1 VNSKPSGAKGLA
13 KTKTYNDRKIMKIK
27 RNSMTAGLALTV
39 LTLLVLPHP
48 VLAQDQFRIKGQEAG
63 AVFPGAF
70 QFPFHYESLAA
81 TGNASHLGRYTL
93 TGNFAVDVRVGMS
106 TGVFMVSTPDG
117 NELFL
122 TEAGHGVAIGDFIHK
137 VSVYTI
143 TGGTGRFEGA
153 TGSIT
158 TSLTFA
164 FPLNQDIS
172 PNPYVA
178 ELTGTIVLAEDDS
191 DEDNSPGDED

>member
-1 VNSKPSGAKGLA
+1 M
-13 KTKTYNDRKIMKIK
+13 KTN
-27 RNSMTAGLALTV
+27 RNWTAAGFALTV
-39 LTLLVLPHP
+39 LALLVLPRP
-48 VLAQDQFRIKGQEAG
+48 VLAEDQLRLKGEETG

-70 QFPFHYESLAA
+70 QFPFHFESLAA
-81 TGNASHLGRYTL
+81 TGKANHLGHYTL

-106 TGVFMVSTPDG
+106 TGVFTLTTQG
-117 NELFL
+117 GAELFL

-178 ELTGTIVLAEDDS
+178 ELTGIIVLAE
-191 DEDNSPGDED
+191 ED

>member
-1 VNSKPSGAKGLA
+1 MN
-13 KTKTYNDRKIMKIK
+13 RK
-27 RNSMTAGLALTV
+27 RNWTTAGLGLTV
-39 LTLLVLPHP
+39 LALLVLPRP
-48 VLAQDQFRIKGQEAG
+48 LLAEDQLRLKGQETG

-70 QFPFHYESLAA
+70 QFPFHYETLAA
-81 TGNASHLGRYTL
+81 TGKASHLGHYTL
-93 TGNFAVDVRVGMS
+93 TGNFAVDVRVGRS
-106 TGVFMVSTPDG
+106 TGVFTLTTHDG
-117 NELFL
+117 DELFL

-178 ELTGTIVLAEDDS
+178 ELTGILVLAE
-191 DEDNSPGDED
+191 ENGDRHN

>member
-1 VNSKPSGAKGLA
+1 M
-13 KTKTYNDRKIMKIK
+13 KTK
-27 RNSMTAGLALTV
+27 RNSTAAALALTV
-39 LTLLVLPHP
+39 LALLVLAGP
-48 VLAQDQFRIKGQEAG
+48 VLAEDQLQIKGQETG

-106 TGVFMVSTPDG
+106 TGVFTLSTPGGD
-117 NELFL
+117 ELFL
-122 TEAGHGVAIGDFIHK
+122 TEAGHGVAMGDFIHK

-158 TSLTFA
+158 TSLTFG

-172 PNPYVA
+172 PNPYAA
-178 ELTGTIVLAEDDS
+178 ELTGIIVLAE
-191 DEDNSPGDED
+191 ED

>member
-1 VNSKPSGAKGLA
+1 MKFKNTNSQLRHSKQNWTA
-13 KTKTYNDRKIMKIK
+13 
-27 RNSMTAGLALTV
+27 AGLALAV
-39 LTLLVLPHP
+39 LALLVLPGP
-48 VLAQDQFRIKGQEAG
+48 VLAEDHQLHIKGQETG

-81 TGNASHLGRYTL
+81 TGKASHLGHYTL
-93 TGNFAVDVRVGMS
+93 TGDFAVDVRVGMS
-106 TGVFMVSTPDG
+106 TGAFTLTAANGDA
-117 NELFL
+117 LFL
-122 TEAGHGVAIGDFIHK
+122 SEAGHGVALGDFIHK
-137 VSVYTI
+137 VSVFTI

-153 TGSIT
+153 TGNIT

-178 ELTGTIVLAEDDS
+178 ELTGLIALAEE
-191 DEDNSPGDED
+191 EDCDRHNSSGH

>member
-1 VNSKPSGAKGLA
+1 M
-13 KTKTYNDRKIMKIK
+13 KTK
-27 RNSMTAGLALTV
+27 RNWTA
-39 LTLLVLPHP
+39 P
-48 VLAQDQFRIKGQEAG
+48 VLALSVLALLGLPRPVLAEGQLQIKGEETG

-70 QFPFHYESLAA
+70 QFPFHYERLAA
-81 TGNASHLGRYTL
+81 TGKASHLGYYNL

-106 TGVFMVSTPDG
+106 TGVFTLSTPDG
-117 NELFL
+117 DELCL

-137 VSVYTI
+137 VSAYTI

-164 FPLNQDIS
+164 FPLNRDIS

-178 ELTGTIVLAEDDS
+178 ELAGIIVLAE
-191 DEDNSPGDED
+191 EDFDQQE

>member
-1 VNSKPSGAKGLA
+1 M
-13 KTKTYNDRKIMKIK
+13 KTR
-27 RNSMTAGLALTV
+27 RNWTAAGLALIV
-39 LTLLVLPHP
+39 QALLVLPHP
-48 VLAQDQFRIKGQEAG
+48 VLAEDHQLRIKGEETG

-81 TGNASHLGRYTL
+81 TGKASHLGHYTL
-93 TGNFAVDVRVGMS
+93 TGNFAVDVRVGRS
-106 TGVFMVSTPDG
+106 TGEFTLSTNDG
-117 NELFL
+117 DELFL

-172 PNPYVA
+172 PNPYTA
-178 ELTGTIVLAEDDS
+178 LLTGTVVLP
-191 DEDNSPGDED
+191 DEDVQD

>member
-1 VNSKPSGAKGLA
+1 
-13 KTKTYNDRKIMKIK
+13 MKIE
-27 RNSMTAGLALTV
+27 RNWTAVGLGLTV
-39 LTLLVLPHP
+39 LALLMMPRS
-48 VLAQDQFRIKGQEAG
+48 VLAEDQLRIKGQETG

-81 TGNASHLGRYTL
+81 TGKANHLGNYTF

-106 TGVFMVSTPDG
+106 TGVFTLSTHDG
-117 NELFL
+117 DELFL
-122 TEAGHGVAIGDFIHK
+122 TEAGHGVATGDFIHK

-178 ELTGTIVLAEDDS
+178 ELTGILVLAE
-191 DEDNSPGDED
+191 ENGDRHN

>member
-1 VNSKPSGAKGLA
+1 M
-13 KTKTYNDRKIMKIK
+13 KTK
-27 RNSMTAGLALTV
+27 RNWTAAGLALTV
-39 LTLLVLPHP
+39 LALLVSPRP
-48 VLAQDQFRIKGQEAG
+48 VLAEDQLQIKGEETG

-70 QFPFHYESLAA
+70 HFPFHYESLAA
-81 TGNASHLGRYTL
+81 TGKASHLGHYTL

-106 TGVFMVSTPDG
+106 TGVFTLSTHHG
-117 NELFL
+117 ELFL

-143 TGGTGRFEGA
+143 TGGTGHFEGA
-153 TGSIT
+153 TGRIT

-178 ELTGTIVLAEDDS
+178 ELTGIIVLAE
-191 DEDNSPGDED
+191 EDCDRDKSFGH

>member
-1 VNSKPSGAKGLA
+1 MN
-13 KTKTYNDRKIMKIK
+13 RK
-27 RNSMTAGLALTV
+27 RNWTTAGLGLTV
-39 LTLLVLPHP
+39 LALLVLPRP
-48 VLAQDQFRIKGQEAG
+48 VLAEDQIGIKGQETG

-81 TGNASHLGRYTL
+81 TGKASRLGHYTL

-106 TGVFMVSTPDG
+106 TGTFTLCTHAGD
-117 NELFL
+117 ELFL

-143 TGGTGRFEGA
+143 TGGTGHFEGA

-178 ELTGTIVLAEDDS
+178 ELTGIIVLAEEDS
-191 DEDNSPGDED
+191 DRPNLFGH

>member
-1 VNSKPSGAKGLA
+1 
-13 KTKTYNDRKIMKIK
+13 MKFKNTNPQLMHSK
-27 RNSMTAGLALTV
+27 RNWAAAGLALTV
-39 LTLLVLPHP
+39 LVLLVLPRP
-48 VLAQDQFRIKGQEAG
+48 VLAEDQIRIKGQETG

-70 QFPFHYESLAA
+70 QFPFHHESLAA
-81 TGNASHLGRYTL
+81 TGKASLLGHYTL

-106 TGVFMVSTPDG
+106 TGLFTLSTRGGD
-117 NELFL
+117 ELFL

-153 TGSIT
+153 SGSIT
-158 TSLTFA
+158 TSLTFG
-164 FPLNQDIS
+164 FPLNQDVS

-178 ELTGTIVLAEDDS
+178 QLTGIIVLAE
-191 DEDNSPGDED
+191 ED

>member
-1 VNSKPSGAKGLA
+1 MN
-13 KTKTYNDRKIMKIK
+13 RK
-27 RNSMTAGLALTV
+27 RNWTTAGLGLTV
-39 LTLLVLPHP
+39 LALLVLPRP
-48 VLAQDQFRIKGQEAG
+48 VLAEDQLRIKGQETG

-81 TGNASHLGRYTL
+81 TGKANHLGHYTL

-106 TGVFMVSTPDG
+106 TGTFTLSTHAGD
-117 NELFL
+117 ELFL

-143 TGGTGRFEGA
+143 TGGTGHFEGA

-178 ELTGTIVLAEDDS
+178 ELTGIIVLAEEDS
-191 DEDNSPGDED
+191 DRPNLFGH

>member
-1 VNSKPSGAKGLA
+1 M
-13 KTKTYNDRKIMKIK
+13 KTK
-27 RNSMTAGLALTV
+27 RNWTAGGLALTV
-39 LTLLVLPHP
+39 LALLVLPGP
-48 VLAQDQFRIKGQEAG
+48 VLAEDQLQIKGQETG

-93 TGNFAVDVRVGMS
+93 TGNFAVDVRVGRS
-106 TGVFMVSTPDG
+106 TGVFTLSTPGGD
-117 NELFL
+117 ELFL
-122 TEAGHGVAIGDFIHK
+122 TEAGHGVAMGDFIHK

-153 TGSIT
+153 IGSIT
-158 TSLTFA
+158 TSLTFG

-178 ELTGTIVLAEDDS
+178 ELTGIIVLAE
-191 DEDNSPGDED
+191 EE

>member
-1 VNSKPSGAKGLA
+1 M
-13 KTKTYNDRKIMKIK
+13 KTK
-27 RNSMTAGLALTV
+27 RNWTAAGLALTV
-39 LTLLVLPHP
+39 LALLALPRP
-48 VLAQDQFRIKGQEAG
+48 VMAEDQLQIKGEETG

-81 TGNASHLGRYTL
+81 TGKARHLGHYTL
-93 TGNFAVDVRVGMS
+93 TGNFAVDVRVGRS
-106 TGVFMVSTPDG
+106 TGAFTLSTPNGD
-117 NELFL
+117 ELFL
-122 TEAGHGVAIGDFIHK
+122 SEAGHGVAIGDFIHK

-178 ELTGTIVLAEDDS
+178 EVTGIIVLAE
-191 DEDNSPGDED
+191 EDCDRHISLGH

>member
-1 VNSKPSGAKGLA
+1 M
-13 KTKTYNDRKIMKIK
+13 KTK
-27 RNSMTAGLALTV
+27 RNSTAAGLALTV
-39 LTLLVLPHP
+39 LTLLALPRP
-48 VLAQDQFRIKGQEAG
+48 VLAGDHQLRIKGEETG

-70 QFPFHYESLAA
+70 QFPFHFESLAA
-81 TGNASHLGRYTL
+81 TGKASHLGRYTL

-106 TGVFMVSTPDG
+106 TGMFTLSTRDG
-117 NELFL
+117 DELFL

-137 VSVYTI
+137 ISVYTI
-143 TGGTGRFEGA
+143 TSGTGRFEGA

-158 TSLTFA
+158 TSLTFG

-178 ELTGTIVLAEDDS
+178 ELTGFIVLAE
-191 DEDNSPGDED
+191 EDCDRDN

>member
-1 VNSKPSGAKGLA
+1 M
-13 KTKTYNDRKIMKIK
+13 KTK
-27 RNSMTAGLALTV
+27 RNWTAAGLALTV
-39 LTLLVLPHP
+39 LALLVLPRP
-48 VLAQDQFRIKGQEAG
+48 ALAEDQLRLKGQETG

-70 QFPFHYESLAA
+70 QFPFHHESLAA
-81 TGNASHLGRYTL
+81 TGKANHLGHYTL

-106 TGVFMVSTPDG
+106 TGVFTLNTHDG
-117 NELFL
+117 DELFL
-122 TEAGHGVAIGDFIHK
+122 TEAGHGVAIGDFTHK

-178 ELTGTIVLAEDDS
+178 ELTGMIVLAEEDGDR
-191 DEDNSPGDED
+191 DNSFGN